1 MGFRSDNKRNL
12 HNMSIKR
19 TFIKKA
25 QDVYFT
31 RYSLYDK
38 IIIRLLILIGEDNV
52 VKLQSSWFIRKFH
65 FLYFINSFLF
75 IKIKKTHDNIE
86 IVPCHLFNKVKSRYI
101 HYSIA
106 DWLLRHRNYGDI
118 TEKHF
123 VSAHYR
129 NKEITINLRY
139 SDFISQ
145 KYGYKSER
153 LKRIISRLCSNVSLR
168 NLNKS
173 QKLRLAIML
182 YQKNKDAK
190 ANKII
195 KQIGKKFLL
204 KHTSSPYVLNKVKK
218 YKIFNDPYI
227 QRGSE
232 QYSHILKSRNEFIKA
247 IRNSAGS
254 FCIVGNA
261 PTEINTGHGVL
272 IDSKKT
278 VIRINNYTLD
288 YPSDYG
294 TKQDIWVRVAN
305 KEVNNKNIKENR
317 LVVFAANNFTIKRRD
332 ANKYLLVP
340 QLMDREYTVIPNYVY
355 KSLINK
361 LDGLPSTGLA
371 VAYWVYSIV
380 GKIPREC
387 LFGFTHFHNNKDFH
401 AHYFVDENEAG
412 THLHEWDKERMIFE
426 QITK

>member
-1 MGFRSDNKRNL
+1 
-12 HNMSIKR
+12 MSIKK
-19 TFIKKA
+19 TLIKKT
-25 QDVYFT
+25 QDVYFS
-31 RYSLYDK
+31 RYSIYDK
-38 IIIRLLILIGEDNV
+38 LIMRLLIFIGEDNV
-52 VKLQSSWFIRKFH
+52 VKLQGSWFIRKVH
-65 FLYFINSFLF
+65 FLHFINSLLF
-75 IKIKKTHDNIE
+75 IKIKKTHDNVG
-86 IVPCHLFNKVKSRYI
+86 IVPFHLFNKAKSRYI

-106 DWLLRHRNYGDI
+106 DWLLRHRNYSDI

-123 VSAHYR
+123 ISAHYR

-153 LKRIISRLCSNVSLR
+153 PKRIISRLCSDVSLR

-182 YQKNKDAK
+182 YQKDKDAK
-190 ANKII
+190 ANEII

-204 KHTSSPYVLNKVKK
+204 KYTSSPYIFNKIKK
-218 YKIFNDPYI
+218 NKIFNDPYI
-227 QRGSE
+227 KRGSE
-232 QYSHILKSRNEFIKA
+232 QYSHILKSRNEFIKS

-261 PTEINTGHGVL
+261 PTEINTGHGAL

-288 YPSDYG
+288 YPDDYG

-305 KEVNNKNIKENR
+305 KEVSNKNLKNNR
-317 LVVFAANNFTIKRRD
+317 LVIFAANNFTIKRRD
-332 ANKYLLVP
+332 ANKYFLAP
-340 QLMDREYTVIPNYVY
+340 QLMEMEYTVIPNHVY
-355 KSLINK
+355 KSLIKK

-380 GKIPREC
+380 GKIPKEC

-401 AHYFVDENEAG
+401 THYFVDENEVG
-412 THLHEWDKERMIFE
+412 THLHEWDKERIIFE

>member
-1 MGFRSDNKRNL
+1 
-12 HNMSIKR
+12 MSIKK
-19 TFIKKA
+19 TLIKKT
-25 QDVYFT
+25 QDIYFS
-31 RYSLYDK
+31 RYSIYDK
-38 IIIRLLILIGEDNV
+38 LIMRLLIFIGEDNV
-52 VKLQSSWFIRKFH
+52 VKLQDSRFIRKVH
-65 FLYFINSFLF
+65 FLHFINSLLF
-75 IKIKKTHDNIE
+75 IKIKKTNDNVGM
-86 IVPCHLFNKVKSRYI
+86 VPFHLFNKVKSRYI

-106 DWLLRHRNYGDI
+106 DWLLRHRNYSNI

-123 VSAHYR
+123 ISAHYR

-139 SDFISQ
+139 SYFISQ

-153 LKRIISRLCSNVSLR
+153 LKRIISRLCSDVSLR
-168 NLNKS
+168 NLNKG

-190 ANKII
+190 ANEII
-195 KQIGKKFLL
+195 KQIGKRFLL
-204 KHTSSPYVLNKVKK
+204 KYTSSPYVFNKIKK
-218 YKIFNDPYI
+218 NKIFNDPYI

-232 QYSHILKSRNEFIKA
+232 QYSHILKSRNEFIKL

-261 PTEINTGHGVL
+261 PTEINTGHGAL
-272 IDSKKT
+272 IDSKKI

-288 YPSDYG
+288 YPDDYG

-305 KEVNNKNIKENR
+305 KEVSNKNLKNNR
-317 LVVFAANNFTIKRRD
+317 LVIFAANNFTIKRRD
-332 ANKYLLVP
+332 ANKYFLAP
-340 QLMDREYTVIPNYVY
+340 QLLEMEYTVIPNHVY
-355 KSLINK
+355 KSLIKK

-380 GKIPREC
+380 GKIPKEC

-401 AHYFVDENEAG
+401 THYFVDGNEVG

>member
-1 MGFRSDNKRNL
+1 
-12 HNMSIKR
+12 MSIKK
-19 TFIKKA
+19 TLIKKT
-25 QDVYFT
+25 QDIYFS
-31 RYSLYDK
+31 RYSIYDK
-38 IIIRLLILIGEDNV
+38 LIMRLLIFIGEDNV
-52 VKLQSSWFIRKFH
+52 VKLQDSRFIRKVH
-65 FLYFINSFLF
+65 FLHFINSLLF
-75 IKIKKTHDNIE
+75 IKIKKTNDNVGM
-86 IVPCHLFNKVKSRYI
+86 VPFHLFNKVKSRYI

-106 DWLLRHRNYGDI
+106 DWLLRHRNYSNI

-123 VSAHYR
+123 ISAHYR

-153 LKRIISRLCSNVSLR
+153 LKRIISRLCSDVSLR
-168 NLNKS
+168 NLNKG

-190 ANKII
+190 ANEII
-195 KQIGKKFLL
+195 KQIGKRFLL
-204 KHTSSPYVLNKVKK
+204 KYTSSPYVFNKIKK
-218 YKIFNDPYI
+218 NKIFNDPYI

-232 QYSHILKSRNEFIKA
+232 QYSHILKSRNEFIKL

-261 PTEINTGHGVL
+261 PTEINTGHGAL
-272 IDSKKT
+272 IDSKKI

-288 YPSDYG
+288 YPDDYG

-305 KEVNNKNIKENR
+305 KEVSNKNLKNNR
-317 LVVFAANNFTIKRRD
+317 LVIFAANNFTIKRRD
-332 ANKYLLVP
+332 ANKYFLAP
-340 QLMDREYTVIPNYVY
+340 QLLEMEYTVIPNHVY
-355 KSLINK
+355 KSLIKK

-380 GKIPREC
+380 GKIPKEC
-387 LFGFTHFHNNKDFH
+387 LFGFTHSHNNKDFH
-401 AHYFVDENEAG
+401 THYFVDENEVG